1 MSNPA
6 AARAARAAAFTGAA
20 LMTAGSVAAALAY
33 TGEDG
38 QAYSPFNHWV
48 SELGELGVSELA
60 MAFNV
65 GLIAGGLGF
74 AAFMAGLALDA
85 RDRLRWVYGPI
96 GVIAGIAGALVGVFP
111 MNIREIH
118 GLVAL
123 TFFNLGWIAVATA
136 SVPLLVGHDRRFPR
150 WLALVG
156 GAAIVAFLAFL
167 YEFRV
172 DPLVLETAL
181 GSPVERPDFWLATTL
196 EWAVIVAIIGWTVV
210 AAALWHRHGGSVP
223 HEHAEAGTHAQ
234 AEVDAHAA
242 GEARA

>member
-1 MSNPA
+1 
-6 AARAARAAAFTGAA
+6 
-20 LMTAGSVAAALAY
+20 MTAASVAAAMAY
-33 TGEDG
+33 TGTEG
-38 QAYSPFNHWV
+38 EPYSPLNHWV

-60 MAFNV
+60 VVFNV
-65 GLIAGGLGF
+65 GLVAGGLGF

-111 MNIREIH
+111 MNLREIH

-136 SVPLLVGHDRRFPR
+136 SVPLVVGHDRRFPR
-150 WLALVG
+150 WLALLG
-156 GAAIVAFLAFL
+156 GLAIVAFLAFL

-172 DPLVLETAL
+172 DPIVLQSAL
-181 GSPVERPDFWLATTL
+181 GAPVERPDVWLATVL

-210 AAALWHRHGGSVP
+210 AAALWHRHAGVGP
-223 HEHAEAGTHAQ
+223 HEHADGTAGAPTGGPT
-234 AEVDAHAA
+234 EGLRDTSR
-242 GEARA
+242 EARA